1 MSALRLILVFFSGI
15 MFLVLSSGHELLAND
30 PEFRASAPPVVTAGR
45 AFNYTITGNEN
56 IRGSVQLPD
65 IDGLRLM
72 GGPSTYMSTQSSY
85 INGRME
91 NVTTVTYTYSM
102 IALKEGTL
110 TIPPATIKLGNKSL
124 VTNPVELTVVAQ
136 QSSASQPPA
145 GSSAGAT
152 QPQTTPTEQNYF
164 IRLIPSKRSVYLGE
178 QFLMDAK
185 VYTSE
190 RLSFSEVKYPEFEG
204 FWKHE
209 IEAEQQATREIIDG
223 KEYLSQ
229 IFKRDLLL
237 PQKSGTLKINPLEVT
252 VLVQKRVRSQRR
264 SLLGDLFDDP
274 FFDSFE
280 NVPVILN
287 SNALNIEVKPL
298 PAGAPAGFDGAVG
311 QFSLDLSNVN
321 EQAKVNEAVT
331 LLINLKGKGNLS
343 LLKAPKIAVPP
354 DVEIFEPKTS
364 RNVSHTLTGSSGS
377 VSFEYL
383 IIPRYAGKI
392 RIPPLEFSFF
402 NPEKGN
408 YQTLKT
414 REINI
419 NVEEGEASGQAAIG
433 GGQTLV
439 PGIMREKVTNI
450 GTDILFIKTDTPAFI
465 KADYD
470 LAGTTLFKLVF
481 PVGILAYILLV
492 ILYRKKIRENNDLAY
507 TRNKQARRK
516 AEKRLRA
523 ARKFLGVNN
532 KLMYE
537 EIHKV
542 LWEYLSDK
550 LNVPRS
556 ELSRENIEQ
565 GLKKYELS
573 PQLLEMLWNIIDECE
588 MSGYATGSASQP
600 ETIYSNSEELLYK
613 FEQILK

>member
-1 MSALRLILVFFSGI
+1 MSELRLILVFFSGI
-15 MFLVLSSGHELLAND
+15 VCLVLSSGHELLAND

-65 IDGLRLM
+65 IDGIRLM

-102 IALKEGTL
+102 IALKEGAL

-136 QSSASQPPA
+136 QPSASQPPA

-152 QPQTTPTEQNYF
+152 QPQTSPTEQNYF

-408 YQTLKT
+408 YQTLNT

-419 NVEEGEASGQAAIG
+419 NVEEGEASGQATIG
-433 GGQTLV
+433 GGQTLI

-450 GTDILFIKTDTPAFI
+450 GSDILFIKTNTPDFI

-523 ARKFLGVNN
+523 AKKFLGVNN

-556 ELSRENIEQ
+556 ELSRETIEQ
-565 GLKKYELS
+565 GLKKFELS

>member
-15 MFLVLSSGHELLAND
+15 VFLVLSSGHELLAND
-30 PEFRASAPPVVTAGR
+30 PEFRASAPPVVTAGS

-102 IALKEGTL
+102 IALKVGTL

-124 VTNPVELTVVAQ
+124 VTNPVELNVVAQ

-152 QPQTTPTEQNYF
+152 QPQTSPTVQNYF

-209 IEAEQQATREIIDG
+209 IQAEQQATREIIDG
-223 KEYLSQ
+223 KEYLTQ

-287 SNALNIEVKPL
+287 SNVLNIEVKPL

-364 RNVSHTLTGSSGS
+364 RNITHTLNGSSGS

-392 RIPPLEFSFF
+392 RIPPLEFSYF

-419 NVEEGEASGQAAIG
+419 NVEEGEGSGQATIS
-433 GGQTLV
+433 GGQAMMS
-439 PGIMREKVTNI
+439 GIMREKVTNI
-450 GTDILFIKTDTPAFI
+450 GSDILFIKTNPPAFI

-481 PVGILAYILLV
+481 PAGILTYILLV

-523 ARKFLGVNN
+523 AKKFLGVNN

-556 ELSRENIEQ
+556 ELSRETIEQ
-565 GLKKYELS
+565 GLEKYELS